1 MRKKITLY
9 DDQYK
14 FYKTFNSK
22 NLLIAFV
29 EFMFEDIEP
38 TNLNDTEKVLFDSLR
53 LRMDNQKK
61 KSRAWAIWWI
71 KSRWWWRPKQQR
83 NNKQITNTE
92 QADNK
97 QETSEK
103 QAKNNQD
110 KDNITNVILLKDKDK
125 EEDKELHKEKDM
137 CNKLHDEW
145 SFDLFWSKYPSK
157 KDKKKAMQKF
167 NKMNEEKRRLA
178 IEWIDKLKESDSWKR
193 WFIPMPTT
201 YLNGER
207 REDEV
212 ETKWSSYSIEQMK
225 ERERQRRMEQAREI
239 LTPKQSTNGNASETQ
254 TANRRANI
262 SSL

>member
-1 MRKKITLY
+1 MRKQITLY

-14 FYKTFNSK
+14 FYKTFDSK

-53 LRMDNQKK
+53 LRMNNQKK
-61 KSRAWAIWWI
+61 KSIAWS
-71 KSRWWWRPKQQR
+71 KSRWWWRPTKQQK
-83 NNKQITNTE
+83 NNTE
-92 QADNK
+92 TTEKQQKNNTETTKK
-97 QETSEK
+97 QE
-103 QAKNNQD
+103 D
-110 KDNITNVILLKDKDK
+110 KDNITNVILFKNKDK
-125 EEDKELHKEKDM
+125 EEDKEIHKETDM

-167 NKMNEEKRRLA
+167 NKMNEEKRKLA
-178 IEWIDKLKESDSWKR
+178 IEWIDKLKQSDSWKR